1 MLEYAAILLY
11 LQIIEF
17 AGYFLF
23 KKESDE
29 YMELF
34 NAEWEL
40 IKSNNKTY
48 TGKTRRMLCFVWRSN
63 LPVALKLVRC
73 TTILLLVLPV
83 SLLFDLI
90 ARR

>member
-29 YMELF
+29 YVELF

-48 TGKTRRMLCFVWRSN
+48 TGKTRRMLC
-63 LPVALKLVRC
+63 
-73 TTILLLVLPV
+73 
-83 SLLFDLI
+83 LFGEVTYP
-90 ARR
+90 